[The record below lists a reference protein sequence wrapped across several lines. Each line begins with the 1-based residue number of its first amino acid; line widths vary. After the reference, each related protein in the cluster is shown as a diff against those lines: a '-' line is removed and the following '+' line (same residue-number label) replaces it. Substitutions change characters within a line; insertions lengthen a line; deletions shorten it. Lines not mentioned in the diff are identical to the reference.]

1 MVGREEGLME
11 VPAASSLVRVVEGL
25 QRQLETGGASPQF
38 VVLMNESTRLN
49 SLSDRNVGPQDWT
62 LVLESDSLEAR
73 MTRLE
78 EKVTD
83 LQADAI
89 VFGEPFVKNV
99 ATQALLFAAG
109 QQPRSPPPP
118 RYFTSMKAARDMRLT
133 SFVQELD
140 QPGITDDVFASMA
153 DGIMTGRNNIVH
165 FDSVQ
170 ALDAEVFKCI
180 SLFARHKELER
191 SCTREYII
199 LNNYSLL
206 KRKFGIC

>member
-1 MVGREEGLME
+1 MQ

-25 QRQLETGGASPQF
+25 QRQLEAGGATPQF
-38 VVLMNESTRLN
+38 VVPMNESTRLN
-49 SLSDRNVGPQDWT
+49 SLSDRNVGLQDWT
-62 LVLESDSLEAR
+62 LVLESDLLEAR

-89 VFGEPFVKNV
+89 VFGEPVVKNV

-109 QQPRSPPPP
+109 QQPRSPAPP
-118 RYFTSMKAARDMRLT
+118 RHFTSMKAAHDTT

-140 QPGITDDVFASMA
+140 QPEVTYDVFASMA
-153 DGIMTGRNNIVH
+153 DGIITGRNNSVH

-170 ALDAEVFKCI
+170 ALDAEVSRCI
-180 SLFARHKELER
+180 SLFARHKELEQ
-191 SCTREYII
+191 SCKREYII

-206 KRKFGIC
+206 KRKFGIS

>member
-1 MVGREEGLME
+1 M
-11 VPAASSLVRVVEGL
+11 
-25 QRQLETGGASPQF
+25 
-38 VVLMNESTRLN
+38 
-49 SLSDRNVGPQDWT
+49 
-62 LVLESDSLEAR
+62 
-73 MTRLE
+73 
-78 EKVTD
+78 
-83 LQADAI
+83 
-89 VFGEPFVKNV
+89 KNV

-109 QQPRSPPPP
+109 QQPKSPPPP

-153 DGIMTGRNNIVH
+153 GIITSRNDTVH

-180 SLFARHKELER
+180 GLFARHKELKR
-191 SCTREYII
+191 SCRREYII

>member
-1 MVGREEGLME
+1 ME
-11 VPAASSLVRVVEGL
+11 IPAASSLVRVVKGL
-25 QRQLETGGASPQF
+25 QRQLEAGGATPHC
-38 VVLMNESTRLN
+38 VVLINESTRLN
-49 SLSDRNVGPQDWT
+49 SLSDRAVGLQDCT

-109 QQPRSPPPP
+109 QQPRSPAPP
-118 RYFTSMKAARDMRLT
+118 RYFTSMKAARDMDLT

-153 DGIMTGRNNIVH
+153 DSIITDRNNTVH

-170 ALDAEVFKCI
+170 ALDAEVSKCI
-180 SLFARHKELER
+180 SLFTRHMYQSL
-191 SCTREYII
+191 CTPQRA
-199 LNNYSLL
+199 
-206 KRKFGIC
+206 

>member
-1 MVGREEGLME
+1 MQ

-25 QRQLETGGASPQF
+25 QRQLEAGGATPQF

-49 SLSDRNVGPQDWT
+49 SLSDRNVGLQDWT
-62 LVLESDSLEAR
+62 LVLESDLLEAH

-89 VFGEPFVKNV
+89 VFGEPVVKNV

-109 QQPRSPPPP
+109 QQPRSPAPP
-118 RYFTSMKAARDMRLT
+118 RHFTSMKATRDMRLT

-140 QPGITDDVFASMA
+140 QPELTYDVFAS
-153 DGIMTGRNNIVH
+153 NNSVH

-191 SCTREYII
+191 SCKREYII
-199 LNNYSLL
+199 DNYSLS
-206 KRKFGIC
+206 KRKFGIS